1 MKWLYILLAILAGL
15 GLGYLLF
22 HSNEEAAAGTHQHE
36 MMETASGA
44 EVWTC
49 SMHPQIRQSEPGI
62 CPICE
67 MDLIPLEQ
75 ELSDDP
81 TVLKMTEQA
90 VALAQIAT
98 TEVGN
103 AAAGSDTLELNG
115 KIKADERRAA
125 SQVAHVP
132 GRIEQLFV
140 TFTGERVQAGQQ
152 LATIYSPELVSTQNE
167 LLEALRYTDINMDL
181 PEASRQKL
189 RNWKIDE
196 ETIRQIQ
203 ESGEVISNVTIYA
216 DRAGVVMDK
225 RINVGDYVDQGEAL
239 FTLADLNRLWVFFD
253 AYEEDLASIKVGD
266 RVIFTTPSLP
276 GREFTATISFIDP
289 LIDAGTRVAAARAEI
304 SNPGGVLKPEMFVKG
319 RIVLGRSGAA
329 ADLSVPKTAVLWTG
343 DRSVVYVEVPNTRVP
358 SYAYREVRLGERVG
372 DQYLILEGLQ
382 AGERVVTN
390 GAFAIDAAAQLN
402 NQLSMMN
409 RDVRIEGREEEPGA
423 GIPDY
428 QTETPLAFKEQIGRL
443 AIAYLDVKDA
453 FVNTDAAAVT
463 RAATT
468 FKEKLKEVDMMLL
481 KGIAHEYW
489 MQQLNALQSHSENM
503 IGLEDIEAQRQQFD
517 FLSQAMIHT
526 VKAFGAEGEALY
538 VQHCPMAFDNEGA
551 DWISDEEAIR
561 NPYFGDKMMKCGTVL
576 ERLTD

>member
-1 MKWLYILLAILAGL
+1 MKWLYILLALLGGL

-22 HSNEEAAAGTHQHE
+22 NSSSKQEVAEHQHE
-36 MMETASGA
+36 PMETATEA

-67 MDLIPLEQ
+67 MDLIPLDQ
-75 ELSDDP
+75 NMSDDP
-81 TVLKMTEQA
+81 LVLKMTEQA

-98 TEVGN
+98 TEVGTGT
-103 AAAGSDTLELNG
+103 ATGDTLELNG

-140 TFTGERVQAGQQ
+140 TFTGERVKAGQK
-152 LATIYSPELVSTQNE
+152 LATIYSPELVTTQKE
-167 LLEALRYTDINMDL
+167 LLEAMRFSGTHMDL
-181 PEASRQKL
+181 PEATRQKL
-189 RNWKIDE
+189 RNWKIDD
-196 ETIRQIQ
+196 ETIMKIQ
-203 ESGEVISNVTIYA
+203 SSGEIISNMTIYA

-225 RINVGDYVDQGEAL
+225 RINVGDYVKEGEAL
-239 FTLADLNRLWVFFD
+239 FTLADLDRLWVLFD
-253 AYEEDLASIKVGD
+253 AYEEDLANIKTGD
-266 RVIFTTPSLP
+266 RVMFTTPSLP

-319 RIVLGRSGAA
+319 HIALRRSGAA
-329 ADLSVPKTAVLWTG
+329 TDISVPKTAVLWTG
-343 DRSVVYVEVPNTRVP
+343 DRSVVYVEVPNMQVP
-358 SYAYREVRLGERVG
+358 SYEYREVTLGDRVG

-382 AGERVVTN
+382 PGDRVVTN

-409 RDVRIEGREEEPGA
+409 RDVQIEGQEMIVGA
-423 GIPDY
+423 DIPNY
-428 QTETPLAFKEQIGRL
+428 HTETPKAFKEQIGVL
-443 AIAYLDVKDA
+443 AIAYLALKDA
-453 FVNTDAAAVT
+453 FVNTDPQAVT
-463 RAATT
+463 EEAKIFTDRLG
-468 FKEKLKEVDMMLL
+468 KVDMMLL
-481 KGIAHEYW
+481 KGAAHEYW
-489 MQQLNALQSHSENM
+489 MQQLEALQAHAKNM
-503 IGLEDIEAQRQQFD
+503 TGAEDIEAQRRQFD

-526 VKAFGAEGEALY
+526 VKAFGAGGEALY
-538 VQHCPMAFDNEGA
+538 LQHCPMAFDNEGA
-551 DWISDEEAIR
+551 DWISDEEVIR
-561 NPYFGDKMMKCGTVL
+561 NPYFGDKMMKCGSVL